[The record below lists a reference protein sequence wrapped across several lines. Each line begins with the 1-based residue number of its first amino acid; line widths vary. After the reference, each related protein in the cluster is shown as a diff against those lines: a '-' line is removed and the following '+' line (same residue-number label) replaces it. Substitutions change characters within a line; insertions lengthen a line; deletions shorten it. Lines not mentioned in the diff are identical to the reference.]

1 VIRVAL
7 LDSGV
12 AERHAGRVAAARAF
26 RLEPHAG
33 SSGGVGGESGEPPA
47 ARLAIE
53 DGIAGVTRETL
64 GHGPALADALL
75 ADARAELVVARVFFA
90 ALATSATQ
98 LAAALDWA
106 VEQGAAL
113 ANVSAGLRDDRVVL
127 AAAVERAQSHGVLVV
142 AASPA
147 RGAGVFPAAYPG
159 VVRAT
164 GDARCALGEW
174 SWLASGQADFGAHV
188 RAGAVQGASAGC
200 AHVSA
205 RLAALL
211 ADGATPEQA
220 LIALR
225 ERAHYVGP
233 EQRVGR

>member
-12 AERHAGRVAAARAF
+12 AERHAARVAAARAF
-26 RLEPHAG
+26 RLEPG
-33 SSGGVGGESGEPPA
+33 A
-47 ARLAIE
+47 ALAID
-53 DGIAGVTRETL
+53 DGIAAVTRFPL

-75 ADARAELVVARVFFA
+75 AEARTELVVARVFFA
-90 ALATSATQ
+90 ALATSASQ

-106 VEQGAAL
+106 VEQGVAV
-113 ANVSAGLRDDRVVL
+113 ANLSAGLREDREVL
-127 AAAVERAQSHGVLVV
+127 GAAVERAQSRGVLVV

-147 RGAGVFPAAYPG
+147 RGGRIFPAAYPG

-174 SWLASGQADFGAHV
+174 SWLASAQADFGAHA

-211 ADGATPEQA
+211 ADGASPEQA
-220 LIALR
+220 LAALR
-225 ERAHYVGP
+225 ERARYVGP
-233 EQRVGR
+233 EQRVPGRS

>member
-1 VIRVAL
+1 VIRLAL

-12 AERHAGRVAAARAF
+12 AERHAARVVAARAF
-26 RLEPHAG
+26 RLE
-33 SSGGVGGESGEPPA
+33 SGDRGEQPKA
-47 ARLAIE
+47 QLAVE
-53 DGIAGVTRETL
+53 DGIAGVTRGAL

-75 ADARAELVVARVFFA
+75 AGARTELVVARVFFGS
-90 ALATSATQ
+90 LATSATQ

-106 VEQGAAL
+106 MEQGVAL
-113 ANVSAGLRDDRVVL
+113 ANVSAGLRDDREVL
-127 AAAVERAQSHGVLVV
+127 KAAVERTQSRGVLVV

-147 RGAGVFPAAYPG
+147 RGERVFPAAYPG

-164 GDARCALGEW
+164 GDARCAPGEW
-174 SWLASGQADFGAHV
+174 SWLASAQADFGAHV

-200 AHVSA
+200 ANLSA

-220 LIALR
+220 LAALR
-225 ERAHYVGP
+225 ERARYVGP
-233 EQRVGR
+233 ERRA